1 MIAISCMVVRKK
13 DSNTKILKTTKTMTN
28 LTKIQV
34 IGAYAKTHKVVVTA
48 KISSEAEVEAVVH
61 SISNNTKTLN
71 TLISKIIGAVDK
83 FSTKPHKN
91 KKVEHQIGA
100 IINTKER
107 QTKVKTTP

>member
-1 MIAISCMVVRKK
+1 MVVRKK
-13 DSNTKILKTTKTMTN
+13 DSNTKILKTTKIMTN
-28 LTKIQV
+28 LIKIQV

-61 SISNNTKTLN
+61 SISNSTKTLN
-71 TLISKIIGAVDK
+71 TLISKIGAADK

-91 KKVEHQIGA
+91 KKEEHQIGA
-100 IINTKER
+100 IINIREC

>member
-13 DSNTKILKTTKTMTN
+13 DSNTKILKTTKIMTN
-28 LTKIQV
+28 LIKIQV

-61 SISNNTKTLN
+61 SISNSTKTLN
-71 TLISKIIGAVDK
+71 TSISKIGAADK

-100 IINTKER
+100 IINTKEC